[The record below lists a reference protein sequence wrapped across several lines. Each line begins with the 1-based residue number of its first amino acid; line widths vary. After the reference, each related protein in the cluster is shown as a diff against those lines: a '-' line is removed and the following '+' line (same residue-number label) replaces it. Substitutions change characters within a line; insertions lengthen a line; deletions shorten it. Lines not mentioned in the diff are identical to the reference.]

1 MTICGLPL
9 SVDDS
14 AVLEMLEKYKV
25 GLKSEIKYERIR
37 NPVTHRMT
45 TVLNGNRF
53 VYTEPLPPNT
63 SLPRFVHCA
72 GLKCRLYH
80 HGQETVTSQ
89 IQCFNCWEMGHRK
102 NNCRKAKACRVCH
115 KEGHEPGSPECEHY
129 STSENIVAFQGKDN
143 PISNFYPCEIKVFGE
158 VHQSAEHAIWIR
170 PIQNQPLQK
179 QPLTSIGVQDWTS
192 QEQLGPIRQNGRVRT
207 NWGL

>member
-1 MTICGLPL
+1 MQGFELRHISVQVCNSNPYSTGAKEPNDEVLKMTICGLPL

-72 GLKCRLYH
+72 GLNAAYTIMARKLL
-80 HGQETVTSQ
+80 
-89 IQCFNCWEMGHRK
+89 HRK
-102 NNCRKAKACRVCH
+102 SSVSTAGKWGIGKTIAAKQRPAECATRKVMNRVH
-115 KEGHEPGSPECEHY
+115 PNV
-129 STSENIVAFQGKDN
+129 NIM
-143 PISNFYPCEIKVFGE
+143 
-158 VHQSAEHAIWIR
+158 
-170 PIQNQPLQK
+170 
-179 QPLTSIGVQDWTS
+179 S
-192 QEQLGPIRQNGRVRT
+192 QHLKI
-207 NWGL
+207 L